1 MINEIKTIIQN
12 YLNNAKL
19 ACLMV
24 GTVTSEGIRIN
35 EKLIIPNELII
46 GNLKKDLTPGNK
58 VRLLRNHGGQQFYIL
73 EVIE

>member
-46 GNLKKDLTPGNK
+46 GNLKDLTPGNK
-58 VRLLRNHGGQQFYIL
+58 VRLSGITVVNNSTF
-73 EVIE
+73 